1 MNHIE
6 ILVSL
11 NFFGSYK
18 GVIKSKAVYK
28 GTNKDYLA
36 EAKPRA
42 NNHFTCEVKPS
53 KVKMPCPRAQRVQA
67 RHLLARINCR
77 AVNKPPYSFL
87 YIIRRAI
94 NIFLLDAKDLFI
106 YAAYYIYSIEVV
118 DSL

>member
-42 NNHFTCEVKPS
+42 NNHFTCEVMPS
-53 KVKMPCPRAQRVQA
+53 KGKMDCPRA
-67 RHLLARINCR
+67 
-77 AVNKPPYSFL
+77 
-87 YIIRRAI
+87 
-94 NIFLLDAKDLFI
+94 
-106 YAAYYIYSIEVV
+106 
-118 DSL
+118 